1 MALHDL
7 VLARFGGAEGIRDRG
22 ALDAAL
28 ARPWL
33 GFGGQCVAST
43 SSERAAYVMDGVI
56 SSHPFVDG
64 NKRTGVA
71 LAGLVLHKEGY
82 ELKLERGVLHDLAMG
97 LATHALGIDHVAA
110 GLERGMTARRLEL
123 TAERVG
129 ERAPTRGRGG
139 PSR

>member
-7 VLARFGGAEGIRDRG
+7 VLARFGGAGGIRDRG
-22 ALDAAL
+22 ALDSAL
-28 ARPWL
+28 ARPLL
-33 GFGGQCVAST
+33 GFGGQSVAS
-43 SSERAAYVMDGVI
+43 SPSERAAYVMDGVI

-97 LATHALGIDHVAA
+97 LATHALAIDRVAA
-110 GLERGMTARRLEL
+110 RLERGMSVRRREL
-123 TAERVG
+123 TAERADD
-129 ERAPTRGRGG
+129 RAPARGRQTPG
-139 PSR
+139 R